1 MKNRILIVEDD
12 HAISDAIALNMQF
25 VGYEYAVFDDGKKA
39 ADSLADDH
47 AYDLALL
54 DIMLPGIDGF
64 ELFSYMERYNI
75 PVIYITAKTDSASEI
90 KGLMDG
96 AEDYIVKPFD
106 MLTLMVRIE
115 KVLKRTG
122 RLNTVYRV
130 RDIELNSETRVVT
143 KAGKTVELQ
152 PLEFDVLLM
161 LLKNKNLTVSRE
173 QLLSDVWGYEYTGET
188 VVLLSKGEIDSKK
201 VRVEFSLEDMD
212 MSEFQDGATYPQI
225 KEYVLEHT
233 GLKVSNLYISQIKRK
248 CGLEVGK
255 NYNLPKSEDSR
266 QPQCPPEKEKAI
278 REAFKYFGMI

>member
-188 VVLLSKGEIDSKK
+188 RAVDVKISSLRKK
-201 VRVEFSLEDMD
+201 L
-212 MSEFQDGATYPQI
+212 
-225 KEYVLEHT
+225 
-233 GLKVSNLYISQIKRK
+233 NL
-248 CGLEVGK
+248 G
-255 NYNLPKSEDSR
+255 D
-266 QPQCPPEKEKAI
+266 AI
-278 REAFKYFGMI
+278 RAIPKLGYRLEER